1 MSRFDAARRTAL
13 IRELLRPLRRE
24 PRDLLSFEE
33 IRRQLHLRHLV
44 DRGIQDIP
52 VDRVVGSLG
61 RADEFD
67 REFLPRREA
76 LRERWEQIEDLA
88 EGPTGFPPV
97 ELYKVGEAY
106 FVVDGHHRVSVAR
119 SLEAPTIEA
128 RVQEFQ
134 TSVPLG
140 AADSP
145 DEIVLKQ
152 GLADF
157 LEATD
162 LEASDFDGF
171 GATLSYAYQRLL
183 EHICVHQDYRGIED
197 GREIGWQ
204 EAVASWRDLVFRP
217 TLETIRRHD
226 LMSAFPD
233 RTETDLYLHVMDNL
247 HYLREEYGPVAP
259 QPDQAVRD
267 LKRSRARDDSLLDRL
282 TRRRTQD
289 P

>member
-13 IRELLRPLRRE
+13 IRELLRPLRKQ
-24 PRDLLSFEE
+24 PRDLLSFDE
-33 IRRQLHLRHLV
+33 IRRQLHLKHLV

-52 VDRVVGSLG
+52 VDRIVGSLG

-97 ELYKVGEAY
+97 ELYKVGDAY

-140 AADSP
+140 ADDSP

-157 LEATD
+157 LEATA
-162 LEASDFDGF
+162 LEASDFESF
-171 GATLSYAYQRLL
+171 RATLPYAYQRLL
-183 EHICVHQDYRGIED
+183 EHICVHGYYLGIENERPFD
-197 GREIGWQ
+197 WQ
-204 EAVASWRDLVFRP
+204 EAVESWRDLVFRP

-233 RTETDLYLHVMDNL
+233 RTETDLYLYVMDNL
-247 HYLREEYGPVAP
+247 HFLREEYGPAAP
-259 QPDQAVRD
+259 QPDEAVRD
-267 LKRSRARDDSLLDRL
+267 LKRSQARDDSLLDRL